1 VVAPDDAPN
10 DTYGYLWH
18 LAGMEPGPGRVRRAE
33 VPGVESEFSQAEKE
47 PWHSEFWRER
57 EAGRA
62 GIEDLARSG
71 LPALT
76 STGWDS
82 YLVDHGSRAFT
93 WMRAAGAGPRA
104 RLIIG
109 PWRHSGV
116 FTSQAATYEVAPGE
130 QVQPFTGFDVQL
142 FWFDRW
148 LRGLPPGAADDEP
161 PVQIFVQ
168 GPEQLRYEQD
178 WPLPDERRVRLF
190 LSGTPS
196 ATSASR
202 SDGSLAAALPAD
214 AATAAYDFD
223 PAASRNPVAV
233 PARWSRRWPAATL
246 SPSRTRRS
254 CRLAPSG
261 STAGC

>member
-1 VVAPDDAPN
+1 
-10 DTYGYLWH
+10 
-18 LAGMEPGPGRVRRAE
+18 
-33 VPGVESEFSQAEKE
+33 
-47 PWHSEFWRER
+47 
-57 EAGRA
+57 
-62 GIEDLARSG
+62 
-71 LPALT
+71 
-76 STGWDS
+76 
-82 YLVDHGSRAFT
+82 
-93 WMRAAGAGPRA
+93 
-104 RLIIG
+104 
-109 PWRHSGV
+109 
-116 FTSQAATYEVAPGE
+116 
-130 QVQPFTGFDVQL
+130 
-142 FWFDRW
+142 
-148 LRGLPPGAADDEP
+148 RGLPPGAADDEP